1 MPNTQLPLKPNALNE
16 LFKNPK
22 PIIAMIHLPPLPGAP
37 RYRGMEVEEIIDYA
51 LRDAEVL
58 KGGDVDGLQVENIG
72 DYPYLKPDDIG
83 HETSSILAVVAR
95 EVRKATGLPTGVCCL
110 ANGVIPA
117 IAACVA
123 SGARWVRAAEWAN
136 AYIADEGF
144 VEAVAHKALR
154 YRANLRAD
162 HVKVFADVMV
172 KHGSH
177 FIISDRP
184 FEEQVKD
191 VEFFDADAVI
201 VSGTRTG
208 AETPVEKVIK
218 AKQSTSLPVLV
229 GSGLNPENAEKLLTY
244 ADGAIVGSYLRQDG
258 KFWNPI
264 DINRVKTLMKTVK
277 TIRG

>member
-1 MPNTQLPLKPNALNE
+1 MKPNALTE

-37 RYRGMEVEEIIDYA
+37 RYSGMAVEDIIQYA

-58 KGGDVDGLQVENIG
+58 KSGEVDGLQVENIG
-72 DYPYLKPDDIG
+72 DYPYLKPEEIG
-83 HETSSILAVVAR
+83 HETASILAVVSR
-95 EVRKATGLPTGVCCL
+95 EVRKSTGLPVGVCCL

-123 SGARWVRAAEWAN
+123 SGGKWVRAAEWAN

-144 VEAVAHKALR
+144 VEAIAHRALR
-154 YRANLRAD
+154 YRAGLRAYD
-162 HVKVFADVMV
+162 VKVFADVQV

-184 FEEQVKD
+184 FEEQVAD

-208 AETPVEKVIK
+208 AETPLERVVK
-218 AKQSTSLPVLV
+218 AKQSTYLPVLI
-229 GSGLNPENAEKLLTY
+229 GSGLNPSNAEKLLSV
-244 ADGAIVGSYLRQDG
+244 ADGAIVGSYMRKDG
-258 KFWNPI
+258 KFWNPVELE
-264 DINRVKTLMKTVK
+264 RVKSLMAVVK
-277 TIRG
+277 KLR

>member
-1 MPNTQLPLKPNALNE
+1 MKPNALTE

-22 PIIAMIHLPPLPGAP
+22 PIIAMIHLPPLPGSP
-37 RYRGMEVEEIIDYA
+37 RYSGKDMDEIVEYA

-58 KGGDVDGLQVENIG
+58 KSGEVDGLQVENIG
-72 DYPYLKPDDIG
+72 DYPYLKPQEIG
-83 HETSSILAVVAR
+83 HETSSILSVVAR
-95 EVRKATGLPTGVCCL
+95 EVRKSTGLPVGVCCL

-123 SGARWVRAAEWAN
+123 SGGKWVRAAEWAN

-144 VEAVAHKALR
+144 VEAIAHHALR
-154 YRANLRAD
+154 YRSNLRAYD
-162 HVKVFADVMV
+162 VRVFADVHV

-184 FEEQVKD
+184 FEEQVLD

-208 AETPVEKVIK
+208 AETPLERVMK
-218 AKQSTSLPVLV
+218 AKQATSLPVLI
-229 GSGLNPENAEKLLTY
+229 GSGLNASNADSLLKV
-244 ADGAIVGSYLRQDG
+244 ADGAIVGSYLRRDG
-258 KFWNPI
+258 KFWNPVEAG
-264 DINRVKTLMKTVK
+264 RVKELMAAVK
-277 TIRG
+277 RLR